1 MSKPDTS
8 PPFGLVGLDH
18 IVLKVTD
25 MDTAI
30 AFYRDVLGAAI
41 EREIESLGMV
51 QMRTGASLIDL
62 VPQNEAVS
70 AQNME
75 HFALTIDPFDEALIF
90 EHLETHGVK
99 SEPAARRY
107 GAKGFG
113 PSIYIHDPDGN
124 MVELKG
130 PAEPGT
136 KLQG

>member
-1 MSKPDTS
+1 MKPDKP

-30 AFYRDVLGAAI
+30 TFYRDVLGASI

-62 VPQNEAVS
+62 VPQKEIVS
-70 AQNME
+70 VQNME
-75 HFALTIDPFDEALIF
+75 HFALTIDPFDEVSISS
-90 EHLETHGVK
+90 HLEAHGIK

-107 GAKGFG
+107 GAGGFG
-113 PSIYIHDPDGN
+113 PSIYINDPDGN

>member
-1 MSKPDTS
+1 LSKPDTS

-18 IVLKVTD
+18 IVLKVAD
-25 MDTAI
+25 MKRAI
-30 AFYRDVLGAAI
+30 AFYSDVLGASI

-62 VPQNEAVS
+62 VPQNETVG

-75 HFALTIDPFDEALIF
+75 HFALTIDPFDEVSIF
-90 EHLETHGVK
+90 AHLEAHGIK

-113 PSIYIHDPDGN
+113 PSIYIKDPDGN

-130 PAEPGT
+130 PAEPGS
-136 KLQG
+136 KIQS

>member
-1 MSKPDTS
+1 MSKPDKS

-18 IVLKVTD
+18 IVLKVAD
-25 MDTAI
+25 MDRAI
-30 AFYRDVLGAAI
+30 AFYCDVLGASI

-51 QMRTGASLIDL
+51 QMSTGASLIDL
-62 VPQNEAVS
+62 VPQNETVS
-70 AQNME
+70 SHNME
-75 HFALTIDPFDEALIF
+75 HFALTIDPFDEVAIF
-90 EHLETHGVK
+90 EHLEAHGIK
-99 SEPAARRY
+99 TEPAARRY

-113 PSIYIHDPDGN
+113 PSIYINDPDGN